1 MRSKAKTLVYLLALA
16 ASFMPACSTWFVGDA
31 HITFTTCARLCR
43 RDAMRIQSLIH
54 HGEWSSSCVCTLPER
69 PAR

>member
-31 HITFTTCARLCR
+31 HVSFPTCARLCR
-43 RDAMRIQSLIH
+43 RDGLRIASLVH
-54 HGEWSSSCVCTLPER
+54 HGEWSSSCVCSMPER
-69 PAR
+69 GAR